1 LEGDPGLLQQVGLD
15 VAAGQL
21 ASYVEVDP
29 DKLALNQSD
38 VYKNEARAKYFKL
51 LNSDCSR
58 S

>member
-38 VYKNEARAKYFKL
+38 VYKNEARAKYFKQ
-51 LNSDCSR
+51 
-58 S
+58 